1 MLFFI
6 MTSTKQYFRIYKTPP
21 AFDNML
27 MESDGEALIGLLF
40 VDGNNKDVFEESDLP
55 IFAETVRWLD
65 VYFSGREPDFVPNYK
80 VIAPTPFRKEV
91 YEVMLSIPFGN
102 VLTYGDIARRIANN
116 HNIPKMSAQAVGN
129 AVGSNPICLIIPCH
143 RVIGANNRLG
153 GYGGGVENKKALL
166 RLEGRGCIVG

>member
-1 MLFFI
+1 MNPN
-6 MTSTKQYFRIYKTPP
+6 THYFRLYKTPH
-21 AFDNML
+21 AFDDML

-40 VDGNNKDVFEESDLP
+40 VDGNNTDSFVETDLP
-55 IFAETVRWLD
+55 IFAETARWLD
-65 VYFSGREPDFVPNYK
+65 MYFSGREPDFVPNYK

-102 VLTYGDIARRIANN
+102 VLTYGDIARIIAHN

-166 RLEGRGCIVG
+166 RLEGRFIPYRV